1 VVIPF
6 HQEELLVLSC
16 DELLH
21 HPVLRREES
30 PEYEVTLVH
39 ALLVLEAAHFYRE
52 PLRELLEV
60 QLPLLLVFGKL
71 RTQELIRYFIASS
84 ILGGVKDL

>member
-1 VVIPF
+1 MVVPF

-16 DELLH
+16 DKLLH

-30 PEYEVTLVH
+30 PEYEFTLVH
-39 ALLVLEAAHFYRE
+39 ALLVLEAAHLYRE
-52 PLRELLEV
+52 PLRELLKV
-60 QLPLLLVFGKL
+60 QLPLLLVFGEL

-84 ILGGVKDL
+84 ILTVNDL